1 MTAEAF
7 ALLVAI
13 AVPVVTLAALVG
25 LIAGMKWL
33 ERSRDELNELGPR
46 R

>member
-1 MTAEAF
+1 MTAEVL

-13 AVPVVTLAALVG
+13 AVLIVTLAALVG
-25 LIAGMKWL
+25 LIAGIKWL
-33 ERSRDELNELGPR
+33 ERSRDELNRLGLR

>member
-1 MTAEAF
+1 MGVDVV

-13 AVPVVTLAALVG
+13 AVPAVGLAALLG
-25 LIAGMKWL
+25 LIAGLKGL
-33 ERSRDELNELGPR
+33 QRSRDELTELGLR